1 MDLSLLKELCFTF
14 GVSGTEKPIRELI
27 INKMQGFEPI
37 TDDCGNVICMKNS
50 KEKNAP
56 TLLID
61 AHIDSVGLCV
71 SKVLD
76 RGFLKIC
83 GVGGVD
89 ERILPASMVVVHGK
103 EDVLGV
109 ISTKPPHL
117 MDKKDEET
125 PVKMENLFVDTG
137 DNAES
142 ISVGD
147 RISYMPR
154 FDKLLN
160 GVSATYLDNRLG
172 CLAIIELFNALKDID
187 LPFNLK
193 AVFSSGEESGM
204 KGAKFIQETADMG
217 IVLDVTFGK
226 TPDETSDEALKIGG
240 GTAIGVG
247 PNLHKEISGGMKD
260 VACKKGIKY
269 QLEVLEGCSGTNAW
283 MYQVSGLGMPT
294 GLISFPIKY
303 MHTPV
308 ETVNFDDYESSFE
321 LLKSYILSL
330 TSDKIREISEVTVC

>member
-14 GVSGTEKPIRELI
+14 GVSGAESNIRGFILD
-27 INKMQGFEPI
+27 KMQDFAPF
-37 TDDCGNVICMKNS
+37 TDDCGNVICMKKS

-61 AHIDSVGLCV
+61 AHMDSVGLCV
-71 SKVLD
+71 SKVCEK
-76 RGFLKIC
+76 GFLKIC

-89 ERILPASMVVVHGK
+89 ERILPASIVVVHGK
-103 EDVLGV
+103 QDVLGV

-117 MDKKDEET
+117 MDKKDEDA

-137 DNAES
+137 DNAEG

-147 RISYMPR
+147 RISYMPK

-193 AVFSSGEESGM
+193 GVFSSGEESGM
-204 KGAKFIQETADMG
+204 KGAKFTHETADMG
-217 IVLDVTFGK
+217 IILDVTFAK
-226 TPDETSDEALKIGG
+226 TPDETSDDALKLGG
-240 GTAIGVG
+240 GGAIGVG
-247 PNLHKEISGGMKD
+247 PNLHKKISGGMKD
-260 VACKKGIKY
+260 LADKNGIKY

-283 MYQVSGLGMPT
+283 MYQVSGLGMPV
-294 GLISFPIKY
+294 GMISFPIKY

-321 LLKSYILSL
+321 LLKEYVLSL
-330 TSDKIREISEVTVC
+330 TAEKIKEISEVTVC

>member
-1 MDLSLLKELCFTF
+1 MDLSLLKELCFKV
-14 GVSGTEKPIRELI
+14 GVSGAESNIREFILD
-27 INKMQGFEPI
+27 KMQDFTPYI
-37 TDDCGNVICMKNS
+37 DDCGNVVCVKKS

-61 AHIDSVGLCV
+61 AHMDSVGLCV
-71 SKVLD
+71 REVCD

-103 EDVLGV
+103 KDVFGV

-117 MDKKDEET
+117 MDKKDEDA
-125 PVKMENLFVDTG
+125 PVNMENLFVDTG
-137 DNAES
+137 DDAEG

-147 RISYMPR
+147 RISYMPN
-154 FDKLLN
+154 FSKLLH
-160 GVSATYLDNRLG
+160 GVSAPYLDNRLG
-172 CLAIIELFNALKDID
+172 CLAVIELFNALKDID

-193 AVFSSGEESGM
+193 GVFSSGEESGM
-204 KGAKFIQETADMG
+204 KGAKFTHETSDMG
-217 IVLDVTFGK
+217 IVLDVTFAK
-226 TPDETSDEALKIGG
+226 TPDETSDEALKVSG

-247 PNLHKEISGGMKD
+247 PNLHKEISGGIKD

-283 MYQVSGLGMPT
+283 MYQVAGLGMPV
-294 GLISFPIKY
+294 GMISFPIKY

-321 LLKSYILSL
+321 LLKEYILSL
-330 TSDKIREISEVTVC
+330 TAEKIREISEVTVC